1 MKRFLTILTLCCAFA
16 ISATAQTPAA
26 DLVETK
32 TVQLPPNE
40 RRPGTH
46 DDSVSIAKIQHKMD
60 SIRQYR
66 PTVGLVLCGGGA
78 KGAAHV
84 GVIKYLEHIGL
95 PVDMVLGTSMGGL
108 IGGLYALGYSGEQLD
123 SIVRSIDWN
132 LILSDRVSREY
143 LSYAQNQYEDKYI
156 LRFPFYYGKQDTT
169 EDESEMDFS
178 DNDESTGHFQ
188 IGAEKTNRREN
199 IAGSLPAGIIRGQN
213 VFNTIASLS
222 VGYQDSLAFSDL
234 PIPYA
239 CVGADLVKGE
249 GVYFHSGSFTAA
261 MRATMSI
268 PGMFYP
274 VKVRDMVLVDGGLS
288 DNFPVAEAKMLGA
301 DIVIGV
307 DLGGT
312 EKTSDDIN
320 NLMDVLVR
328 WSDMVGMPAYNHNVQ
343 LLDLRL
349 RPDLKEYN
357 MMSFDTESIDTL
369 INRGWAVAAAH
380 ADTLAYFKSLV
391 GPAEK
396 ELQCHPAI
404 DVNTQPIVI
413 SGLEITGVDGKDK
426 EILMK
431 RIHVESGDTLYRA
444 DLESIVSTIYG
455 TKAFE
460 YVAYELAGTG
470 DPYTLMINCKRG
482 PVHRLGVGIRADTEE
497 IVAVAF
503 NFGLNAYDLYG
514 HKLDFSAKIA
524 GNPYMKLTYS
534 FDGLKF
540 PTFNV
545 STDFRWTNLDLL
557 GNLGV
562 DRTNMNLKYFSTT
575 QEIYLS
581 NMEWRLFDLKA
592 GLRNKY
598 FKVRYLSNDIA
609 SSTYIDDL
617 DYDQLKNDY
626 VSVFVNART
635 DTFDDRYFPHRGF
648 TIGADYEWV
657 FLGHPNDIDNFHVV
671 SFDVKGVVPA
681 KKVFA
686 WIPYGALRFVMG
698 GTRMLGYTNY
708 VGGSMDGRYFEQQ
721 LAFMG
726 INNAVP
732 MNDIIVLT
740 RSDFRFQV
748 SKNNYISG
756 IFNYAR
762 DCDKLKNFLDSSA
775 GDSYGA
781 AIEYGYDAN
790 FGPIKADLHW
800 SNINKDKNGG
810 VGFYLSVGYNF

>member
-1 MKRFLTILTLCCAFA
+1 MKRLISIIALCTVFA
-16 ISATAQTPAA
+16 IFAKAEDPVVKRPYTA
-26 DLVETK
+26 
-32 TVQLPPNE
+32 
-40 RRPGTH
+40 

-60 SIRQYR
+60 SIRQHR
-66 PTVGLVLCGGGA
+66 PSVALVLCGGGA
-78 KGAAHV
+78 LGAAHV
-84 GVIKYLEHIGL
+84 GVIKYLEQIGI

-108 IGGLYALGYSGEQLD
+108 IGGLYALGYNGVQLD
-123 SIVRSIDWN
+123 SIVRSIDWD
-132 LILSDRVSREY
+132 LVLSDKVSREY
-143 LSYAQNQYEDKYI
+143 ISYAQNEYEEKYV
-156 LRFPFYYGKQDTT
+156 LRFPFYYSQKASD
-169 EDESEMDFS
+169 EDGSDIDFS
-178 DNDESTGHFQ
+178 DEDESTGHVRF
-188 IGAEKTNRREN
+188 GAERGKRRESVAN
-199 IAGSLPAGIIRGQN
+199 SLPAGIIRGQN
-213 VFNTIASLS
+213 VYNIIASLS

-239 CVGADLVKGE
+239 CVAADLVEGN
-249 GVYFHSGSFTAA
+249 GVYWHSGKFTTA
-261 MRATMSI
+261 MRSTMSI

-274 VKVRDMVLVDGGLS
+274 VRVGDMVLVDGGLR
-288 DNFPVAEAKMLGA
+288 DNFPVSEAKMLGA
-301 DIVIGV
+301 DILIGV
-307 DLGGT
+307 DLTG
-312 EKTSDDIN
+312 EKKTADDIN

-328 WSDMVGMPAYNHNVQ
+328 WSDMLGMPAYNTNVG
-343 LLDLRL
+343 LLDVHI

-357 MMSFDTESIDTL
+357 MMSFDSQSIDTL
-369 INRGWAVAAAH
+369 INRGWAAALVQ
-380 ADTLAYFKSLV
+380 ADTLAYLKSLV

-396 ELQCHPAI
+396 ELQGHPA
-404 DVNTQPIVI
+404 VNVNVTPVVI
-413 SGLEITGVDGKDK
+413 SGVEVNGVSGKDK

-431 RIHVESGDTLYRA
+431 QHVGVEAGDTLTRE
-444 DLESIVSTIYG
+444 DIESVVAKIYG

-460 YVAYELAGTG
+460 YVAYELAGNG
-470 DPYTLMINCKRG
+470 NPYTLVINCKRG
-482 PVHRLGVGIRADTEE
+482 PIHRLGVGIRADTEE

-503 NFGLNAYDLYG
+503 NFGLNSYDLYG
-514 HKLDFSAKIA
+514 HKFDFSARIS
-524 GNPYMKLTYS
+524 GNPHMKLIYS
-534 FDGLKF
+534 FDGLKL

-575 QEIYLS
+575 QEVYLS
-581 NMEWRLFDLKA
+581 HMEWTLFDLKA

-609 SSTYIDDL
+609 SSSYIEDL

-626 VSVFVNART
+626 VSAFVNART
-635 DTFDDRYFPHRGF
+635 DTFDDGYFPHKGF

-657 FLGHPNDIDNFHVV
+657 FLGHPNDIDRFHVV

-698 GTRMLGYTNY
+698 GTRMVGYTNY
-708 VGGSMDGRYFEQQ
+708 VGGSMNGRYFEQQ

-732 MNDIIVLT
+732 MENIIVLT

-748 SKNNYISG
+748 AKNHYVSG

-781 AIEYGYDAN
+781 AIEYGFDTT

-810 VGFYLSVGYNF
+810 VGFYFSIGYNF

>member
-1 MKRFLTILTLCCAFA
+1 MKKLLFIIALCAVFA
-16 ISATAQTPAA
+16 ISAKAEDPVVKRPYTAA
-26 DLVETK
+26 D
-32 TVQLPPNE
+32 
-40 RRPGTH
+40 
-46 DDSVSIAKIQHKMD
+46 SISIAKVQHRMD

-84 GVIKYLEHIGL
+84 GVIKYLEQVGI

-108 IGGLYALGYSGEQLD
+108 IGGLYALGYDGVQLD
-123 SIVRSIDWN
+123 SIVRSIDWDWV
-132 LILSDRVSREY
+132 LSDKVSREY
-143 LSYAQNQYEDKYI
+143 ISYAQNEYEEKYV
-156 LRFPFYYGKQDTT
+156 LRFPFYHAKEPSEENESDIDFSD
-169 EDESEMDFS
+169 EDESTD
-178 DNDESTGHFQ
+178 HLQ
-188 IGAEKTNRREN
+188 LGAEEGKRKGNV
-199 IAGSLPAGIIRGQN
+199 AGSLPAGIIRGQN
-213 VFNTIASLS
+213 VYNTITSLS
-222 VGYQDSLAFSDL
+222 VGYQDSIAFSDL
-234 PIPYA
+234 PVPYA
-239 CVGADLVKGE
+239 CVAADLVEGN
-249 GVYFHSGSFTAA
+249 GVYCHSGKFTMA
-261 MRATMSI
+261 MRSTMSI

-274 VKVRDMVLVDGGLS
+274 VRVGDMVLVDGGLR

-301 DIVIGV
+301 DILIGV
-307 DLGGT
+307 DLTG
-312 EKTSDDIN
+312 EKKTADDIN
-320 NLMDVLVR
+320 NLGDVLVR
-328 WSDMVGMPAYNHNVQ
+328 WSDMLGLPAYNSNVE
-343 LLDLRL
+343 LLDVRIW
-349 RPDLKEYN
+349 PDLKGYG
-357 MMSFDTESIDTL
+357 MMSFDSESIDTL
-369 INRGWAVAAAH
+369 INRGWAAAVSN
-380 ADTLAYFKSLV
+380 ADTLARIKERV
-391 GPAEK
+391 GSAEK
-396 ELQCHPAI
+396 ALQSHPAV
-404 DVNTQPIVI
+404 DVNITPVVI
-413 SGLEITGVDGKDK
+413 SGVEITGISGKDK

-431 RIHVESGDTLYRA
+431 KVRLEAGDTLNREE
-444 DLESIVSTIYG
+444 LESVVAKIYG

-460 YVAYELAGTG
+460 YVSYELLGTG
-470 DPYTLMINCKRG
+470 DPYTLVINCKRG
-482 PVHRLGVGIRADTEE
+482 PIHRLGVGIRADTEE

-503 NFGLNAYDLYG
+503 NFGLNSYDLYG
-514 HKLDFSAKIA
+514 HKLDFSAKIS
-524 GNPYMKLTYS
+524 GNPYMKLVYS
-534 FDGLKF
+534 FDGLKL

-592 GLRNKY
+592 GLRNRY

-609 SSTYIDDL
+609 SSTYIEDL
-617 DYDQLKNDY
+617 DYNQLKNDY
-626 VSVFVNART
+626 VSVFLDART
-635 DTFDDRYFPHRGF
+635 DTFDNGYFPHKGF

-686 WIPYGALRFVMG
+686 WIPSGALRFVMG
-698 GTRMLGYTNY
+698 GTRMVGYTNY
-708 VGGSMDGRYFEQQ
+708 VGGNMDGRYFEQQ

-732 MNDIIVLT
+732 MENIIVLT

-748 SKNNYISG
+748 AKNHYVSG

-775 GDSYGA
+775 GNSYGA
-781 AIEYGYDAN
+781 AIEYGFDTT